1 VEWLLILSVAIV
13 AGGLMAA
20 LLIYER
26 HVLRQRVLFLLR
38 WIDDSLAGHGHISSI
53 RWVSDREIEV
63 PVRLRSGGLRKACF
77 HFSVPRPLTWDLI
90 RMAFRKPQE
99 ASVEFSADLDSTPGF
114 AVEMK
119 TMRWFARSRAG
130 LEPTDKWTCVAA
142 DPILITTKLNWEQE
156 INRAFQALLSSNRG
170 CGLDL
175 QFQKQSPHFRARFEV
190 ACNSTEQPLG
200 QPFLNVLLSVAGGA
214 SAPAA

>member
-1 VEWLLILSVAIV
+1 VEWLVIFSVAIV
-13 AGGLMAA
+13 AGGVMAA
-20 LLIYER
+20 VLIYER
-26 HVLRQRVLFLLR
+26 HILRQRVLFLLR

-63 PVRLRSGGLRKACF
+63 PVRLRSGVLRKACF
-77 HFSVPRPLTWDLI
+77 HFSIPNHLTWDTL
-90 RMAFRKPQE
+90 RGKFRKPQD
-99 ASVEFSADLDSTPGF
+99 ASIEFRADLDSTPSF

-119 TMRWFARSRAG
+119 TMRWFARSRPG
-130 LEPTDKWTCVAA
+130 VKPDEGWTYAAA
-142 DPILITTKLNWEQE
+142 DPILMTTKLDWEQE
-156 INRAFQALLSSNRG
+156 INRAFQALLSSNRE

-175 QFQKQSPHFRARFEV
+175 RFQKQSPHFRAKFDID
-190 ACNSTEQPLG
+190 CNSKEQALG